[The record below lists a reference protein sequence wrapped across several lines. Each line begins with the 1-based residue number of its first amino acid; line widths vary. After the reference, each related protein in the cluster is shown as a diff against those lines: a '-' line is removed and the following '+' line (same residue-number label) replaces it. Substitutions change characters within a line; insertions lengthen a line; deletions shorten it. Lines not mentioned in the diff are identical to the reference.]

1 MASAGSAATGPVLTP
16 EPGLPAT
23 PEAAIERALAGV
35 GRRLRLQRALSGA
48 AAGAVAG
55 LVCAGAAVVLGKL
68 GHEALA
74 RGGFALAV
82 VLPLLAGAAF
92 ALRRVERLGAA
103 RLLDRE
109 LGRTDLL
116 ASGWAFSRLPADEQS
131 AFMAACI
138 RQAGEHAPRADARRA
153 LPLRA
158 PRALQPAAL
167 LALVVAGLTFLDLS
181 VDPPPV
187 VARAP
192 RPRLLH
198 HDDLRAFEQQVQP
211 LLDGRAIDPVMSETA
226 AELNAL
232 LEALHEGEIDRAKAL
247 AELRALEQKLELA
260 RSGEDEEALR
270 EALRGLGRTLDRDAL
285 TKSVAQAMDEGDAA
299 AARAELERL
308 ASALEEQP
316 PSADALRKL
325 GKTLERAATPASKPE
340 DALKKARDELE
351 RLLKK
356 QKKDAAQ
363 QDEKQERLLRDKRRE
378 LERLSREQERQE
390 RAERKLDRLRR
401 ELSKA
406 SPPAQGNRAG
416 ETGKQLK
423 RAAEELGQAQREQ
436 LTQAQR
442 EQLRERLAQLRELIS
457 KQKSQQPQPGQR
469 GGNAQA
475 QGGQAQRLDLDRF
488 VGLSRGQGQPKDGQ
502 PGQLGKPGEQGKL
515 LMPGQGGGEPESTL
529 LLPGQSDPGA
539 QPGGEQTVL
548 GDSRA
553 GEGGRPE
560 SGDATRMAG
569 TRVDTRVQGE
579 QGQGATRSE
588 VIREAGQ
595 RGFVT
600 RGYERVH
607 TDYERHAEAVLERD
621 RVPGGYR
628 FYVRRYF
635 QLIRPREGE
644 P

>member
-1 MASAGSAATGPVLTP
+1 L
-16 EPGLPAT
+16 
-23 PEAAIERALAGV
+23 
-35 GRRLRLQRALSGA
+35 
-48 AAGAVAG
+48 VAG
-55 LVCAGAAVVLGKL
+55 LACAGAAIMLGKL
-68 GHEALA
+68 GHAEVA
-74 RGGFALAV
+74 RGGFALALL
-82 VLPLLAGAAF
+82 LPLASGAAF
-92 ALRRVERLGAA
+92 ALRRVDRLGAA

-116 ASGWAFSRLPADEQS
+116 ASGWAFSRLPVDERS

-138 RQAGEHAPRADARRA
+138 RQARAHAPSADARRA
-153 LPLRA
+153 LPLRP

-167 LALVVAGLTFLDLS
+167 LALVVAGLSLLDLT
-181 VDPPPV
+181 PAPQPV
-187 VARAP
+187 VARLP

-198 HDDLRAFEQQVQP
+198 HDDLRAFAQQVEP
-211 LLDGRAIDPVMSETA
+211 LLESGAIDPVMSETA

-232 LEALHEGEIDRAKAL
+232 LEALHEGEIERAKAL

-260 RSGEDEEALR
+260 RAGEDEEALR
-270 EALRGLGRTLDRDAL
+270 EALRGLGRTLERDAL

-308 ASALEEQP
+308 ASALQKQP
-316 PSADALRKL
+316 PRAEALRKL
-325 GKTLERAATPASKPE
+325 GKTLEKAAAPTSKPE

-363 QDEKQERLLRDKRRE
+363 QDERQERLLRDKKRE
-378 LERLSREQERQE
+378 LERLSREQDRQE
-390 RAERKLDRLRR
+390 RAERKLDKLRR

-416 ETGKQLK
+416 ETGKQLE
-423 RAAEELGQAQREQ
+423 RAAQELGQAQREQ

-442 EQLRERLAQLRELIS
+442 RQLQERLAQLRELIS

-469 GGNAQA
+469 GGNEKA

-488 VGLSRGQGQPKDGQ
+488 VGLSRGQGEPKDGQ
-502 PGQLGKPGEQGKL
+502 PGQPGQPGDKGKL
-515 LMPGQGGGEPESTL
+515 LIPGQGSGEPEATL

-548 GDSRA
+548 GDRA

-579 QGQGATRSE
+579 QGQGPTRSE